1 MNAKNYFLVIFLM
14 VISCHNTIDAQD
26 LIKTFNL
33 TKLPKQS
40 NVKLSDLGFVDVEY
54 IPLETKVQSL
64 ISGIGIDNIF
74 FHDYK
79 MNKIL
84 SGNDYFLIKNGNKI
98 LKFKIDGSFIRTIGK
113 VGRGPDELD
122 HIDDIVVNKKNQ
134 NIYLVSSRQK
144 KICHYSPG
152 GELIK
157 VFSIPF
163 FIYDFSFIENRILCY
178 CGDNS
183 GINKNSFILM
193 DTLGNIVKSFPNKYP
208 FKSLNG
214 IVVYTHENLFY
225 TYNKTQ
231 CIKEIYSDTIY
242 ALDNVDFKPHI
253 VIEVGKRL
261 VTPRVRSECDS
272 YKIYAN
278 YIDPINLLE
287 FGDFIYYAFTYK
299 FVQGDVIIYGFIGS
313 KRDNYQALF
322 NLGEGIDND
331 LDGGPNILP
340 LTTKNDNTIISLI
353 DALTLKKYIASEEFK
368 KSTPKY
374 PEKKKELEKL
384 ANSLKETD
392 NPVLIIVKLKK

>member
-1 MNAKNYFLVIFLM
+1 MNAKNNILIIFLI
-14 VISCHNTIDAQD
+14 VISCHNTINAQD
-26 LIKTFNL
+26 LVKTFNL
-33 TKLPKQS
+33 TKLPKLS
-40 NVKLSDLGFVDVEY
+40 TVKLSDLGFVDIEY
-54 IPLETKVQSL
+54 IPLETTTQSL
-64 ISGIGIDNIF
+64 VSGIDNIF

-98 LKFKIDGSFIRTIGK
+98 LKFKVDGSFIRTIGT

-122 HIDDIVVNKKNQ
+122 NIDDVVLNKKNQ
-134 NIYLVSSRQK
+134 NIFLVSSRQK

-157 VFSIPF
+157 VLSIPF
-163 FIYDFSFIENRILCY
+163 FIYEFSFIENRILCY

-193 DTLGNIVKSFPNKYP
+193 DTLGHIVKNFPNKYP

-225 TYNKTQ
+225 QYNKTQ
-231 CIKEIYSDTIY
+231 FIKEIYSDTIY
-242 ALDNVDFKPHI
+242 ALENMDFKPHI

-261 VTPRVRSECDS
+261 VTPGVRSEFDS

-278 YIDPINLLE
+278 YIQPMNLLE
-287 FGDFIYYAFTYK
+287 FGDYIYFAFIYK
-299 FVQGDVIIYGFIGS
+299 FVVQGDVIIYGFIGS
-313 KRDNYQALF
+313 KRDNYQTLF
-322 NLGEGIDND
+322 NLGDGIDND

-340 LTTKNDNTIISLI
+340 LTTKNDNAIISLI

-384 ANSLKETD
+384 ANNLKETD
-392 NPVLIIVKLKK
+392 NPVLILVSLKK